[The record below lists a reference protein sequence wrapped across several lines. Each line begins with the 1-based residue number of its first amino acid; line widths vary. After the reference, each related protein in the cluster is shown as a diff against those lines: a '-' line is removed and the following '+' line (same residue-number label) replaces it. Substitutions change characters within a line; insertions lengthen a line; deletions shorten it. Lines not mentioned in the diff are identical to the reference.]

1 MAVLLIQEEAE
12 IREKLAFSLES
23 TFGGEVKQAAN
34 FAEAAQLVKSSLV
47 AAGMKVGT
55 EIDLIVYDMGLDLE
69 KSRPKPSDIEALYAL
84 TSLSPCVVCQD
95 PQSQNAPRLRWK
107 VLSNVDRTEIIAN
120 LLRSLTQFTQGGT
133 LHLGA
138 NEGDFCKIK
147 TQLLLSVCPLKGDI
161 FIRLSDTKYVKLF
174 REGDAF
180 DMNDMEKYTIKK
192 GVAFLYLRKK
202 DIQEF
207 IEKYNADLQKIIR
220 SAQNLNVQEAAKLHE
235 SIYETAQEI
244 GSRIGFTKDVQALA
258 RAHMQLSIKQ
268 MGKSPKLS
276 TLLEK
281 IKSYQGQYIGSHS
294 AIIGYM
300 ACAIASHLDWGSD
313 VTFHKL
319 TLAAF
324 LHDVTLTDHK
334 LAHCNSLE
342 EVKKFG
348 YKPEVVA
355 AYKQHPIQTSQIAR
369 QFQEVPPDVDVII
382 LQHHERPD
390 GSGFPRGLAH
400 SYIAPLAMVFMVA
413 HDMAQYF
420 LDHGGRMDVKD
431 FLAIAR
437 ENYKTS
443 HFRKIIDAI
452 EKLAI

>member
-1 MAVLLIQEEAE
+1 MAILLIQEEAE

-23 TFGGEVKQAAN
+23 TFGEEVKQAAN
-34 FAEAAQLVKSSLV
+34 FMEALRVVKSCPVV
-47 AAGMKVGT
+47 AGTKVGA
-55 EIDLIVYDMGLDLE
+55 EIDLIVYDLGLDLE
-69 KSRPKPSDIEALYAL
+69 SSRPKASDIEALYQV
-84 TSLSPCVVCQD
+84 TSHAPCVVCQD
-95 PQSQNAPRLRWK
+95 PKSQSAPHLRWK
-107 VLSNVDRTEIIAN
+107 VLSNIDRTEIIAN
-120 LLRSLTQFTQGGT
+120 LLRSLNTFTEAGT
-133 LHLGA
+133 LQLGA
-138 NEGDFCKIK
+138 NEGDYCKIK

-161 FIRLSDTKYVKLF
+161 FIRLSESKFVKLF

-180 DMNDMEKYTIKK
+180 DMNDMEKYTVKK
-192 GVAFLYLRKK
+192 GVNYLYLLKK

-207 IEKYNADLQKIIR
+207 IEKYNADLQKIMMN
-220 SAQNLNVQEAAKLHE
+220 AQNLNIEEAAKLHE

-244 GSRIGFTKDVQALA
+244 GSRVGFTKDVQQLA
-258 RAHMQLSIKQ
+258 RAHTQLTIKQ

-276 TLLEK
+276 TLLQK

-300 ACAIASHLDWGSD
+300 ACAIASHLEWGSE

-324 LHDVTLTDHK
+324 LHDVVLTDHK

-342 EVKKFG
+342 EVKKLG
-348 YKPEVVA
+348 YKPEVVT
-355 AYKQHPIQTSQIAR
+355 AYKQHPILSSQIAR
-369 QFQEVPPDVDVII
+369 QFHEVPADVDVII

-431 FLAIAR
+431 FLAVAR
-437 ENYKTS
+437 ENYKS
-443 HFRKIIDAI
+443 SQFRKIIDAI
-452 EKLAI
+452 EKLAV